1 MKKILMVCCFVL
13 GLSAMSFAQGF
24 QRRSPEEQAKG
35 LQTQLKLDDAQTAK
49 ITAIYQAQAKSMDS
63 VRTAA
68 NGDRDAMMQGMR
80 PMREATT
87 KKIKAVLNTDQAAAY
102 DKMMA
107 EMRNRQ
113 GGQGGGGN
121 PPPSQK

>member
-1 MKKILMVCCFVL
+1 MKKILMLCCFVL
-13 GLSAMSFAQGF
+13 GISAASFAQGGGR
-24 QRRSPEEQAKG
+24 QRMNPEEQAKA

-49 ITAIYQAQAKSMDS
+49 ITAIFQTQAKSMDS

-68 NGDRDAMMQGMR
+68 NGDRQAMMQ
-80 PMREATT
+80 AS
-87 KKIKAVLNTDQAAAY
+87 AY
-102 DKMMA
+102 DKMVA